1 MKRIV
6 CNQHLI
12 ISTIFGWSDPIALF
26 KSRTKITSAGKTD
39 TVRYFLNTHILM
51 R

>member
-1 MKRIV
+1 MATIKVKFRP
-6 CNQHLI
+6 
-12 ISTIFGWSDPIALF
+12 STIFGWSDPIALF